1 MKSLKKVIPIQ
12 NWAKNM
18 NTDFTKEKYKAII
31 NAHKKPTSLVKKK
44 KCKTEHDIIFHVP
57 HWQIA

>member
-18 NTDFTKEKYKAII
+18 NTDFTKEKYKWSKI
-31 NAHKKPTSLVKKK
+31 TVKKK
-44 KCKTEHDIIFHVP
+44 LKFSNKVM
-57 HWQIA
+57 